1 MISLPPVLSL
11 LTQQQE
17 HLGVL
22 LLLLKQEL
30 SAISQRNITALETN
44 SADKLTQLEKIQ
56 QLDLQIARHPQL
68 SQFKAEPNF
77 RDLVAQIDEVL
88 QHCKQQNEI
97 NRVTLEQS
105 QLVIERFKH
114 DLLQQRGKSGL
125 TYNAKGKPA
134 LDSIGKGIKA

>member
-1 MISLPPVLSL
+1 MTSHPPVLSL

-17 HLGVL
+17 HLDVL

-30 SAISQRNITALETN
+30 NAISNRNIAALETN
-44 SADKLTQLEKIQ
+44 SSDKLKQLEKIQ
-56 QLDLQIARHPQL
+56 QLDQQIASHPQL
-68 SQFKAEPNF
+68 PQFKAEPDF
-77 RDLVAQIDEVL
+77 RKLVACIDEVL

-114 DLLQQRGKSGL
+114 ELLQQRGKSGL

-134 LDSIGKGIKA
+134 LDSVGKGIKA

>member
-1 MISLPPVLSL
+1 MTSLPPVLFL

-30 SAISQRNITALETN
+30 NAISQRNITDLETN
-44 SADKLTQLEKIQ
+44 SSDKLKQLEKIQ
-56 QLDLQIARHPQL
+56 QLDQQIASHPQL
-68 SQFKAEPNF
+68 PHYKSEPDF
-77 RDLVAQIDEVL
+77 RKLVAQIDDVL
-88 QHCKQQNEI
+88 LQCKQQNEI

-105 QLVIERFKH
+105 QLIIERFKH
-114 DLLQQRGKSGL
+114 ELLQQRGKSGL

-134 LDSIGKGIKA
+134 LDSVGKGIKA

>member
-1 MISLPPVLSL
+1 MTSQPPVLSL
-11 LTQQQE
+11 MTQQQE

-30 SAISQRNITALETN
+30 NAISQRNITDLESN
-44 SADKLTQLEKIQ
+44 SADKLKQLEAIQ
-56 QLDLQIARHPQL
+56 QLDQQIASHPQL
-68 SQFKAEPNF
+68 PQFKADPEF
-77 RDLVAQIDEVL
+77 RKLVSNIDEVL
-88 QHCKQQNEI
+88 QRCKQQNEI

-114 DLLQQRGKSGL
+114 ELLQQRGKSGL

-134 LDSIGKGIKA
+134 LDSVGKGIKA

>member
-1 MISLPPVLSL
+1 MTTHPPILSL

-17 HLGVL
+17 HLEVL

-30 SAISQRNITALETN
+30 GALSSRSIAELEKN
-44 SADKLTQLEKIQ
+44 SSEKLSLLEKIQ
-56 QLDLQIARHPQL
+56 LLDQHIASHPQL
-68 SQFKAEPNF
+68 SMFKSDPAF
-77 RDLVAQIDEVL
+77 RALVQVIDTTL
-88 QHCKQQNEI
+88 QQCKEQNEVNSI
-97 NRVTLEQS
+97 TLEQS

-114 DLLQQRGKSGL
+114 ELLQQRGKSGL

>member
-1 MISLPPVLSL
+1 MTSLPPVLSL
-11 LTQQQE
+11 LTQQQG

-30 SAISQRNITALETN
+30 NAISQRNITDLEIN
-44 SADKLTQLEKIQ
+44 SADKLKQLEKIQ
-56 QLDLQIARHPQL
+56 LLDQQIASHPQL
-68 SQFKAEPNF
+68 PQYKADIGF
-77 RDLVAQIDEVL
+77 RKLVADIDEVL
-88 QHCKQQNEI
+88 LRCKEQNEI

-114 DLLQQRGKSGL
+114 ELLQQRGKSGL

-134 LDSIGKGIKA
+134 LDSVGKGIKA

>member
-1 MISLPPVLSL
+1 MTSQSPVLSL

-30 SAISQRNITALETN
+30 SAISQRNITELENN
-44 SADKLTQLEKIQ
+44 SADKLKVLEKIQ
-56 QLDLQIARHPQL
+56 LLDEQIATHPQL
-68 SQFKAEPNF
+68 FQYKADPIF
-77 RDLVAQIDEVL
+77 RKLVAEIDGIL
-88 QHCKQQNEI
+88 LRCKEQNEI
-97 NRVTLEQS
+97 NKLTLEQS

-114 DLLQQRGKSGL
+114 ELLQQRGKSGL